1 MIVEELEKLLE
12 EKKYI
17 EFRRK
22 IQDMPPQDI
31 AELLEELESTQAI
44 IAFRLLP
51 KEKAADVFPIFHL
64 NYKQKY
70 LLQSTIKNSW
80 R

>member
-1 MIVEELEKLLE
+1 
-12 EKKYI
+12 
-17 EFRRK
+17 
-22 IQDMPPQDI
+22 MPPQDI

-70 LLQSTIKNSW
+70 LLQSTIKKTHGDN

>member
-1 MIVEELEKLLE
+1 MVVEELEKLLE

-17 EFRRK
+17 DFRRK
-22 IQDMPPQDI
+22 IQDMPSQDI

-51 KEKAADVFPIFHL
+51 KEKAGISSKKSIL
-64 NYKQKY
+64 
-70 LLQSTIKNSW
+70 SSKNKSSIISMSF
-80 R
+80 